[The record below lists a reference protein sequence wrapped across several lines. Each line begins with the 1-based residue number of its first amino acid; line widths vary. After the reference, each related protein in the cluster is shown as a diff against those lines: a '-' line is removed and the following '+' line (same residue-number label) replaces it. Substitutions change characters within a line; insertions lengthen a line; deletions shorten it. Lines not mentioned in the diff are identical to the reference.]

1 MVANPA
7 PDLQELSAMATN
19 PNQSFAGRTGD
30 TQVPDIELVVQRP
43 KDMSNGYPNSSAPD
57 SSLVAGDLHTPQQAC
72 NGLRFSGVFDFA
84 RAEKFLLF
92 TLVVSAVSGAALLI
106 YVALDHPSPVLI
118 ISASLFTAVVSV
130 TLFFL
135 IVGWTR
141 DNGKMV
147 RIGEIL
153 AYLEFY
159 LMMVLFVLAM
169 RCIGDR

>member
-1 MVANPA
+1 
-7 PDLQELSAMATN
+7 MATN

-30 TQVPDIELVVQRP
+30 TQAPDIELVVQRP
-43 KDMSNGYPNSSAPD
+43 KDTSNRYPNSSAPD
-57 SSLVAGDLHTPQQAC
+57 SSLVAGDLHSPQQAC
-72 NGLRFSGVFDFA
+72 NGLRFSGVFDIA
-84 RAEKFLLF
+84 RAVKFLLF

-141 DNGKMV
+141 GNGKMV
-147 RIGEIL
+147 RIGELL

-159 LMMVLFVLAM
+159 LMMFLFVLAK
-169 RCIGDR
+169 RCIGER